1 MARGW
6 ESKSVEQQQE
16 ESQRDRTRAAAEA
29 VSEEQRARADR
40 RRTLEMAIARTQQE
54 LQAACHPRHKDML
67 RLKLEAVQKELDA
80 LKS

>member
-16 ESQRDRTRAAAEA
+16 ESARDRSR
-29 VSEEQRARADR
+29 VGGPPPSEEERARAER
-40 RRTLEMAIARTQQE
+40 RRTLEMSLARTQAE

-67 RLKLEAVQKELDA
+67 RLKLEAIQKEL
-80 LKS
+80 LS

>member
-16 ESQRDRTRAAAEA
+16 ESARDRARVAGPPPT
-29 VSEEQRARADR
+29 EEDRARADR
-40 RRTLEMAIARTQQE
+40 RRALELSLARTQAE

-67 RLKLEAVQKELDA
+67 RLKLEAIQNEL
-80 LKS
+80 SITQ